1 MPSEIR
7 LKRIQDQIWR
17 VLTEIIET
25 KVNDP
30 RIHGVYI
37 TDVVVD
43 RELDFANVYVSTLA
57 GKTQAEEL
65 LHGLQNASGFL
76 RYSLSQEIKL
86 RVMPKLRF
94 FWDETPERAD
104 RMEVLLE
111 EIREER
117 ETRMEDDLDE
127 IDQHLEADFDE

>member
-7 LKRIQDQIWR
+7 LKRIQDQIR
-17 VLTEIIET
+17 CVLTEIIES

-30 RIHGVYI
+30 RIQGVSI

-43 RELDFANVYVSTLA
+43 RELDFAKVYISSLG
-57 GKTQAEEL
+57 GKTQAEEIL
-65 LHGLQNASGFL
+65 QGLQKASGFL
-76 RYSLSQEIKL
+76 RYTLSQEIKL

-104 RMEVLLE
+104 RIELLLGK
-111 EIREER
+111 IREER
-117 ETRMEDDLDE
+117 ETRSQEGREEIAPHIEDG
-127 IDQHLEADFDE
+127 FDE

>member
-37 TDVVVD
+37 TDVAVD

-57 GKTQAEEL
+57 GKIQAEEIL
-65 LHGLQNASGFL
+65 QGLNNASGFL

-104 RMEVLLE
+104 RMEMLLD

-117 ETRMEDDLDE
+117 ETRTEDDLE
-127 IDQHLEADFDE
+127 KVDQQSEGDFDE

>member
-37 TDVVVD
+37 TDVAVD

-57 GKTQAEEL
+57 GKIQAEEIL
-65 LHGLQNASGFL
+65 QGLNNASGFL

-104 RMEVLLE
+104 RMEMLLD

-117 ETRMEDDLDE
+117 ETRTEDDLE
-127 IDQHLEADFDE
+127 EVDQQSEGDFDE